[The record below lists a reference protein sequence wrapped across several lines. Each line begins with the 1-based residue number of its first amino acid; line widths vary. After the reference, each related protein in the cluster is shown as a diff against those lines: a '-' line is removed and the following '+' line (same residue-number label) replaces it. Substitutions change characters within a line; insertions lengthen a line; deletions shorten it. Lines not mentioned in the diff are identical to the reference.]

1 MIWQIIT
8 GEYPPQDGGA
18 STYTGIVA
26 AGLAAA
32 GDEVHVWT
40 PQVAEPDS
48 YVEGVT
54 VHRLP
59 GRFGVPALRRLDR
72 ALRDFRGSR
81 WLVQYVPHAFGWRGM
96 NLPFCLWL
104 YARRSS
110 ERDVMFHEVMFPIA
124 RGQPLKHNLM
134 GRVNRVMAW
143 LAAGAAARLFV
154 STPIWE
160 AVLRTQAGVSRPIIW
175 LPLPGTIPVV
185 RDEAAVLAVRN
196 WYKRSDR
203 VLVGHF
209 STYPKATQDTL
220 GHLLP
225 DILAADGFDI
235 LLMGKGS
242 REFRDSLAARR
253 PDLAGRL
260 FSSEGLAA
268 PELSCHLSACDLM
281 LQIYPDGA
289 CTRRTTLVAAL
300 EHGRAIVA
308 YAGPATEELWNQG
321 AVALAHNQEELRDTV
336 LRLVAEPATRE
347 RYQSA
352 AAALYRDRFEPR
364 YTIEQLRSVS

>member
-8 GEYPPQDGGA
+8 GEYPPDDGGVSA
-18 STYTGIVA
+18 YARIVA

-40 PQVAEPDS
+40 PQVPGPESHD
-48 YVEGVT
+48 EGVI

-59 GRFGVPALRRLDR
+59 GHFGMPALHRLDR

-81 WLVQYVPHAFGWRGM
+81 WLIQYVPNAFGWRGM

-110 ERDVMFHEVMFPIA
+110 ELDVMFHEVMFPIA
-124 RGQPLKHNLM
+124 RGQPLKHNLI
-134 GRVNRVMAW
+134 GRVNRVMAS

-154 STPIWE
+154 STEIWE
-160 AVLRTQAGVSRPIIW
+160 AVLRAQAGVSRPTTW

-185 RDEAAVLAVRN
+185 RDEATVLAVRN
-196 WYKRSDR
+196 RYRRSNR

-209 STYPKATQDTL
+209 STYPKATKDML
-220 GHLLP
+220 AHLLP
-225 DILAADGFDI
+225 NILAEDGFDI

-253 PDLAGRL
+253 PDLARRL
-260 FSSEGLAA
+260 FSSGRLAA

-289 CTRRTTLVAAL
+289 CTRRTTLIAAL
-300 EHGRAIVA
+300 EHGRAIVT
-308 YAGPATEELWNQG
+308 YGGPATEELWNQG
-321 AVALAHNQEELRDTV
+321 AVALEHNQDELREAV
-336 LRLVAEPATRE
+336 LRLVAEPASRA

-352 AAALYRDRFEPR
+352 AAALYRDRFHPK
-364 YTIEQLRSVS
+364 YTIEQLRSIS